1 MNMNHFVFVELGP
14 LNRRSPNMDLIQSAR
29 PARRTAFTLV
39 ELLVVIAIIGVLVGL
54 LLPAVQAAREA
65 ARRMQCAN
73 NLKQMGLAVHNYE
86 SALTAFPLTTT
97 GPSQRSSPLGS
108 GFYSWMAMVLPYIE
122 QAPLYNSI
130 NFNVSM
136 IDSKSLSVS
145 DDYINLTVDASHP
158 NALAAATLVP
168 SFLCPS
174 DSYEQT
180 TALGTAR
187 VAPGSYA
194 GNLGWVRGAVGAVGS
209 SAPLRSANGAMPL
222 INPVQPDPW
231 HVPRIRIG
239 DFSDG
244 TSNTALIAE
253 RLINNS
259 VATNGPVGVQML
271 GKAQPAT
278 LSYCAGS
285 GSSNRRLSDWV
296 TFCKGVSIP
305 DPTYSLPHGRSW
317 ISGWT
322 LAANLYMH
330 VMPINA
336 RNCHLYGGEDD
347 GTNIVSA
354 SSNHVGGAQVC
365 FVDGHV
371 QFVSQNIDNQVWWAI
386 GSRNGGEVVSES
398 P

>member
-1 MNMNHFVFVELGP
+1 
-14 LNRRSPNMDLIQSAR
+14 
-29 PARRTAFTLV
+29 
-39 ELLVVIAIIGVLVGL
+39 
-54 LLPAVQAAREA
+54 
-65 ARRMQCAN
+65 
-73 NLKQMGLAVHNYE
+73 
-86 SALTAFPLTTT
+86 
-97 GPSQRSSPLGS
+97 
-108 GFYSWMAMVLPYIE
+108 MAMVLPYIE
-122 QAPLYNSI
+122 QTPLYNSI
-130 NFNVSM
+130 DFNVAM
-136 IDSKSLSVS
+136 IDSKNLSVS
-145 DDYINLTVDASHP
+145 DDYTNLTIGATHP
-158 NALAAATLVP
+158 NALAAATVVP

-174 DSYEQT
+174 DSLEQT
-180 TALGTAR
+180 PTLGTAR
-187 VAPGSYA
+187 AAPGSYA
-194 GNLGWVRGAVGAVGS
+194 GNLGWVRGAIGGNGGV
-209 SAPLRSANGAMPL
+209 APVRRANGAMPL
-222 INPVQPDPW
+222 INPVQPDAW
-231 HVPRIRIG
+231 HVPKIRIG
-239 DFSDG
+239 DFTDG

-259 VATNGPVGVQML
+259 VGTSGPFGVVMQ
-271 GKAQPAT
+271 GRQRPAT
-278 LSYCAGS
+278 VSFCAGS
-285 GSSNRRLSDWV
+285 GTSDRRLGDWV
-296 TFCKGVSIP
+296 TFCNGVSVP

-365 FVDGHV
+365 YVDGHV